1 LCVAGSC
8 SIAPDDGSGSYSKQV
23 AAAVRLIR
31 ESGFRYRLGAMRTE
45 IEGPRSEVLA
55 LLVRCREALATA
67 HGGRRTETFIK
78 IDDRIGAEG
87 RQMERKVQAVE
98 RLV

>member
-1 LCVAGSC
+1 MIAWF
-8 SIAPDDGSGSYSKQV
+8 SIAPDDGSGAYSKQV

-31 ESGFRYRLGAMRTE
+31 ESGFRYRLGAMGTE

-55 LLVRCREALATA
+55 LLARRHEPLATG
-67 HGGRRTETFIK
+67 HGVRRTETFIK
-78 IDDRIGAEG
+78 IDDPIGAEG
-87 RQMERKVQAVE
+87 GQMERKVQAVE